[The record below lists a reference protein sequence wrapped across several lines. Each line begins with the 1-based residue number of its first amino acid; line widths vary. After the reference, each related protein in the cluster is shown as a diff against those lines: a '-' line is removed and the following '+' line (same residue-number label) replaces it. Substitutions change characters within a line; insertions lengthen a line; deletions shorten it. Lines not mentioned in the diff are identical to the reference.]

1 MDQEQRK
8 MSLET
13 KIIQLLFRSTSVAA
27 TANGGD
33 VL

>member
-1 MDQEQRK
+1 MDQEQK

-13 KIIQLLFRSTSVAA
+13 KIIQVLFRSTSVAA
-27 TANGGD
+27 TAKGGD

>member
-1 MDQEQRK
+1 MDQEQK

-27 TANGGD
+27 TAERR
-33 VL
+33 

>member
-1 MDQEQRK
+1 MDQEQE

-13 KIIQLLFRSTSVAA
+13 KIIRVLCRSTSVAA

>member
-1 MDQEQRK
+1 MDQEQK

-13 KIIQLLFRSTSVAA
+13 KTIQVLFRSTSVAA

>member
-1 MDQEQRK
+1 MDQEQK

-13 KIIQLLFRSTSVAA
+13 KIIQVLFRSTSVAA